1 MVYGRN
7 LRPGMVI
14 NHHETGW
21 GVVDRAV
28 PFGSDNAHA
37 DVWMVGASAAVT
49 MRLVTAAR
57 LSPALRSVAA
67 LARKLGRERDVALR
81 RVAELEVAVE
91 PEGAR
96 RLELAKKLA
105 VSAGNLL
112 RIERDDARA
121 RAERL
126 EVLLVQ
132 AEDYARGAGS
142 ERDEAE
148 SLLDAA
154 VDRAESA
161 ERRVAELEAAL
172 AVRFEGS
179 AADRDDRPA
188 ASDLPDSEIDAV
200 IRRVGLG
207 WTDETPVRPEQR
219 DYARRIHAAIERV
232 IDRTGP
238 GVPR

>member
-1 MVYGRN
+1 
-7 LRPGMVI
+7 MVI

-81 RVAELEVAVE
+81 RVAELEV
-91 PEGAR
+91 
-96 RLELAKKLA
+96 
-105 VSAGNLL
+105 
-112 RIERDDARA
+112 
-121 RAERL
+121 
-126 EVLLVQ
+126 LLVQ
-132 AEDYARGAGS
+132 AEDYADEAGT
-142 ERDEAE
+142 ERDEAD

-154 VDRAESA
+154 VARAETA